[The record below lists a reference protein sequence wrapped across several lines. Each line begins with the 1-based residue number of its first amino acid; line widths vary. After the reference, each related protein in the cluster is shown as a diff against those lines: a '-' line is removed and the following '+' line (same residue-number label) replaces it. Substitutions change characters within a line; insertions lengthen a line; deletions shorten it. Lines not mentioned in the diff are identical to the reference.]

1 VRERASIISN
11 LSARPWARRLLWPK
25 EWADGYLW
33 YVTRKETST
42 DDLYSTRKALQIM
55 MQKQLSIQTREV
67 SELIAE
73 SVQAQLDEKFSSAVR
88 MRQGSCQSGIDYLW
102 GKGDFV
108 CIGLYRQISEGQ
120 ISAVSAPSFVL
131 ASEYLFLSVSRHT
144 SARLQTKR

>member
-1 VRERASIISN
+1 MRERASIISN
-11 LSARPWARRLLWPK
+11 LSSRPWTRGLLWPK
-25 EWADGYLW
+25 EWEAGYLW

-88 MRQGSCQSGIDYLW
+88 MRQGSCQSGIDYPW
-102 GKGDFV
+102 GKEDFV
-108 CIGLYRQISEGQ
+108 CIGKFLKARSWLYQRR
-120 ISAVSAPSFVL
+120 VL
-131 ASEYLFLSVSRHT
+131 C
-144 SARLQTKR
+144 